1 MLFVLLQDLFY
12 VIIIGSFCEIAKYLS
27 ATRYFWLL
35 YSSFFSFCFHILL
48 H

>member
-12 VIIIGSFCEIAKYLS
+12 VIVVGSFCEIAKYLS
-27 ATRYFWLL
+27 ATRDCQLL
-35 YSSFFSFCFHILL
+35 RSFLLSICFHIFL